1 MEKMGRIALL
11 YDIYGALLTEKQARV
26 LAMFYEEDLSLG
38 EIAEILAV
46 SRQAV
51 YDMIKR
57 SEELLEKYEAK
68 MHILA
73 KETQM
78 RTLLADAITVG
89 NWGLVAEALEKL
101 NQ

>member
-1 MEKMGRIALL
+1 MEKIGRIALL
-11 YDIYGALLTEKQARV
+11 HDIYGALLTEKQAQA
-26 LAMFYEEDLSLG
+26 LGMFYDEDLSLG

-68 MHILA
+68 IGILA

-78 RTLLADAITVG
+78 RALLAEAITAKE
-89 NWGLVAEALEKL
+89 WSLVAEALEKL

>member
-1 MEKMGRIALL
+1 MEKIGRIALL
-11 YDIYGALLTEKQARV
+11 HDIYGSLLTEKQARA
-26 LAMFYEEDLSLG
+26 LTMFYEEDLSLG

-57 SEELLEKYEAK
+57 SEDILEKYEAK
-68 MHILA
+68 IGVLA

-78 RTLLADAITVG
+78 RTLLAKAMTNQD
-89 NWGLVAEALEKL
+89 WQLVEKALVKL